1 MGLYT
6 VLSWATLLLILS
18 TSSALTLQAG
28 QRIASRRIIDT
39 ESELAVAEGLD
50 QPASDGSNS
59 IFDLRRV
66 EQWATARG
74 LKEHHLKTIYYVAMH
89 SSSKYNANRENGAAD
104 ETPPTFE
111 EQLLQADFPRKH
123 AAALVEEFSLTTCR
137 VVETRSSTSGGLK
150 VVIELPKSA
159 LLLETVIIRHER
171 EGSPTRFTVCVS
183 SQVGCAKACSFCA
196 TGSMG
201 LLANLSSA
209 EILEQVY
216 LARSLLG
223 EKHQDDLRNVVFM
236 GMGEPLDNY
245 DAVHEACRG
254 LTHQCMFGFR
264 AKHVTIST
272 VGDAPDRIRQLADEA
287 PQISLALSLHGA
299 TQELRL
305 KLIPTAKRSPLEQLE
320 EAMDYHALKSN
331 RGAMLEYLLID
342 GVNDDDDA
350 AKALVRFCR
359 NRSSAGSK
367 ISPFVNLIPY
377 NPTVAGEGFEYQTP
391 SDDRIDTFHNLL
403 REEGINSLVRWSSAK
418 GRDADGACG
427 QLALSVVKKAK
438 ESIAS

>member
-1 MGLYT
+1 
-6 VLSWATLLLILS
+6 
-18 TSSALTLQAG
+18 
-28 QRIASRRIIDT
+28 
-39 ESELAVAEGLD
+39 
-50 QPASDGSNS
+50 
-59 IFDLRRV
+59 
-66 EQWATARG
+66 
-74 LKEHHLKTIYYVAMH
+74 
-89 SSSKYNANRENGAAD
+89 
-104 ETPPTFE
+104 
-111 EQLLQADFPRKH
+111 
-123 AAALVEEFSLTTCR
+123 
-137 VVETRSSTSGGLK
+137 
-150 VVIELPKSA
+150 
-159 LLLETVIIRHER
+159 
-171 EGSPTRFTVCVS
+171 
-183 SQVGCAKACSFCA
+183 
-196 TGSMG
+196 MG

-223 EKHQDDLRNVVFM
+223 EKHQVDLRNVVFM

-254 LTHQCMFGFR
+254 LTHQCLFGFR

-320 EAMDYHALKSN
+320 EAMDYHALKSS

-359 NRSSAGSK
+359 DRASAGSK
-367 ISPFVNLIPY
+367 TSPFVNLIPY
-377 NPTVAGEGFEYQTP
+377 NPTVAGKGFEYQTP

-438 ESIAS
+438 ESVAS